1 MTLHDFM
8 KRVDV
13 ENEENQHKM
22 LIIMDESGGW
32 SNVNVEQTDT
42 AIIFK
47 PDYSSPFSDG
57 G

>member
-1 MTLHDFM
+1 MTLHDFL

-13 ENEENQHKM
+13 ENEENQNKM
-22 LIIMDESGGW
+22 LILMDACGGW
-32 SNVNVEQTDT
+32 ANVDIEVVDDE
-42 AIIFK
+42 IIVR